1 MTADRDQKSRQEY
14 RDEQL
19 LTPRQLADYLNV
31 PLSTLYSWRYHD
43 NGPPGLRVGKHLR
56 YRWADVQKW
65 VQGQIETT
73 RRPRH

>member
-1 MTADRDQKSRQEY
+1 MTVDDGKGLKQDRPDQ
-14 RDEQL
+14 QL

-65 VQGQIETT
+65 VQDQIKTG
-73 RRPRH
+73 RHGN